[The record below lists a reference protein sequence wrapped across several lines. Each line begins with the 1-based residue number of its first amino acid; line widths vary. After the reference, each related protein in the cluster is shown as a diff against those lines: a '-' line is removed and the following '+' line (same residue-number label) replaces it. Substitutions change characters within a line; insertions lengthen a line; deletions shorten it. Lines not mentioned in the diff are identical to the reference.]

1 MVPVVNDFRSVFKTI
16 LHSQRAEFISTAT
29 VKVIIPI
36 RDSHASA
43 ERFTTLRPDMAEQRG
58 EDGMI
63 AIDDIA
69 ETFWQRHHQGRA
81 AWTFETELRP
91 YKEAF

>member
-1 MVPVVNDFRSVFKTI
+1 MTFVPYLKLFYILNAPNLSV
-16 LHSQRAEFISTAT
+16 SPTAT

-69 ETFWQRHHQGRA
+69 ETFWQRRHQGRA

>member
-1 MVPVVNDFRSVFKTI
+1 MLLPEAHHLTNNVI
-16 LHSQRAEFISTAT
+16 A
-29 VKVIIPI
+29 KVHDVAFYDNAI
-36 RDSHASA
+36 
-43 ERFTTLRPDMAEQRG
+43 AEQRG
-58 EDGMI
+58 EDGLI

-69 ETFWQRHHQGRA
+69 ETFWQLHHQGRT

>member
-1 MVPVVNDFRSVFKTI
+1 MTFVPYLKLFYILNAPNLSV
-16 LHSQRAEFISTAT
+16 SPTAT

>member
-1 MVPVVNDFRSVFKTI
+1 
-16 LHSQRAEFISTAT
+16 
-29 VKVIIPI
+29 
-36 RDSHASA
+36 
-43 ERFTTLRPDMAEQRG
+43 MAEQRG